1 MLVEGIIT
9 LLKILYLPFRY
20 LNMGN
25 QKNDFLL
32 FERIK
37 ANDGKVFEYVYY
49 KYSELLYLYAI
60 GLTADHAASE
70 DLVNDSFM
78 DLWEKRHNIDIKISL
93 KAYLLII
100 VRNKALNY
108 LKRKKHEKPF
118 GIDKDYQF
126 LIEEDVNLQLEKFL
140 QIEEIEIRLH
150 NAIGQLSPQCQQIFR
165 MSKFNQLS
173 YKEIADQLNISVF
186 TVKTQ
191 IARALKSLRLEFEN
205 VKLILFSF
213 FIKK

>member
-1 MLVEGIIT
+1 
-9 LLKILYLPFRY
+9 
-20 LNMGN
+20 MGN
-25 QKNDFLL
+25 QKNDILL

-49 KYSELLYLYAI
+49 KYSELLCRYAI
-60 GLTADHAASE
+60 GLTADQAASE
-70 DLVNDSFM
+70 DLVNDSFL
-78 DLWEKRHNIDIKISL
+78 DLWEKRQNIEIKTSL
-93 KAYLLII
+93 KAYLLITL
-100 VRNKALNY
+100 RNKALNY
-108 LKRKKHEKPF
+108 LKRKKHEKSF
-118 GIDKDYQF
+118 GSDHEYQF

-150 NAIGQLSPQCQQIFR
+150 NAIDHLSPQCQQIFR

-173 YKEIADQLNISVF
+173 YQEIADQMNISVF

-205 VKLILFSF
+205 VKLIVFSIF
-213 FIKK
+213 SKK